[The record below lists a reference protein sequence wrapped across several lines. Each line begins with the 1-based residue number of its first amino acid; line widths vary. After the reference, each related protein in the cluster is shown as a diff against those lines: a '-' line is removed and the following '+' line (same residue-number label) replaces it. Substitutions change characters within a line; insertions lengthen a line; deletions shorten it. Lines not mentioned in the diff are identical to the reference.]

1 MSAKY
6 TIQAPSG
13 SPNWCK
19 VLTQS
24 ITSCLKELT
33 EELRDNTGSVQKIDQ
48 KFDKLSQQILADVEK
63 ANSMAKDA
71 LDIAKEVKQDM
82 SVLNKKCQK
91 IEHDNYLLK
100 IQCNGLQHENSRLQR
115 QQDSQESYS
124 KRDNLLIHGIVDD
137 GSDDDDT
144 CRRLSRDFFVQN
156 LKVSRNDAD
165 RMMFVRCHRLGKKSP
180 NVKRPIIVRFQY
192 FSDRQVIW
200 NNRFYLK
207 NTAFSLHENFAT
219 GVEYRRKLLYP
230 IMSKARKSDKY
241 QRVFLNGDVLRIDG
255 KDYTVNDLGSLPKDL
270 HPNNFAVKENNDW
283 IIFGGIH
290 SSYNF
295 LSNYYETPITHNDI
309 EFADVE
315 RAYQYV
321 KAKTFKDTSS
331 AEKILCSTSPSV
343 AKHIG
348 STVKNFNMKDWT
360 CVRED
365 AMLQLLRIKFAP
377 GSDLAKKLLAT
388 SGKSLAEAGKSD
400 SYSIGMTLYDKEL
413 FNTEKWTKNVLGQ
426 LLMKV
431 RDELV

>member
-1 MSAKY
+1 
-6 TIQAPSG
+6 
-13 SPNWCK
+13 
-19 VLTQS
+19 
-24 ITSCLKELT
+24 
-33 EELRDNTGSVQKIDQ
+33 
-48 KFDKLSQQILADVEK
+48 
-63 ANSMAKDA
+63 
-71 LDIAKEVKQDM
+71 
-82 SVLNKKCQK
+82 
-91 IEHDNYLLK
+91 
-100 IQCNGLQHENSRLQR
+100 
-115 QQDSQESYS
+115 
-124 KRDNLLIHGIVDD
+124 
-137 GSDDDDT
+137 
-144 CRRLSRDFFVQN
+144 
-156 LKVSRNDAD
+156 
-165 RMMFVRCHRLGKKSP
+165 
-180 NVKRPIIVRFQY
+180 
-192 FSDRQVIW
+192 
-200 NNRFYLK
+200 
-207 NTAFSLHENFAT
+207 
-219 GVEYRRKLLYP
+219 
-230 IMSKARKSDKY
+230 MSKARKSDKY

-295 LSNYYETPITHNDI
+295 LSNYYENPITHNDI

-360 CVRED
+360 RVRED

>member
-1 MSAKY
+1 M
-6 TIQAPSG
+6 
-13 SPNWCK
+13 
-19 VLTQS
+19 LTQS
-24 ITSCLKELT
+24 ITSCLKDLT

-63 ANSMAKDA
+63 ANSMAKEA

-192 FSDRQVIW
+192 FSDKQVIW
-200 NNRFYLK
+200 NNRFHLK

-360 CVRED
+360 RVRED

>member
-1 MSAKY
+1 M
-6 TIQAPSG
+6 
-13 SPNWCK
+13 
-19 VLTQS
+19 LTQS
-24 ITSCLKELT
+24 ITSCLKDLT

-48 KFDKLSQQILADVEK
+48 KFDKLSQQLLADVEK
-63 ANSMAKDA
+63 ANSMAKEA

-137 GSDDDDT
+137 GSDDGDT

-165 RMMFVRCHRLGKKSP
+165 LMMFVRCHRLGKKSP

-200 NNRFYLK
+200 NNRFHLK

-360 CVRED
+360 RVRED
-365 AMLQLLRIKFAP
+365 AMLQLFRIKFAP